1 MKVLLREKRNFS
13 MKNGFGTS
21 LYRVMRE
28 PALFELRI
36 QGCVDHIN
44 APHFEAVLDR
54 ALDLNY
60 RHLILNCAEMTYA
73 SSAAWGVVAA
83 AAQRFKS
90 VKGNLSLAAMPEMV
104 QESFRILQFHTVLD
118 SFPTVL
124 DAIAHYVLSFTG
136 VVADVASLQKQLS
149 VNTVAVALDA
159 NKPFVE
165 PQNMDGPHPAGE
177 SAIVREKGGR
187 EKPDDAIPVAD
198 KIKSILMRYGP
209 LSSGEIRKILAGE
222 EYGKTKISIFRFRK
236 ILEELHLGTKT
247 QIERFCRSA

>member
-1 MKVLLREKRNFS
+1 LKALLREKRNFS
-13 MKNGFGTS
+13 MKNGFATA

-44 APHFEAVLDR
+44 APQFDTILGQII
-54 ALDLNY
+54 DLNC
-60 RHLILNCAEMTYA
+60 RHVILNCAEMTYA

-90 VKGNLSLAAMPEMV
+90 VKGNLSLAAMPETV
-104 QESFRILQFHTVLD
+104 QESFRILQFHTVID
-118 SFPTVL
+118 SFPTML
-124 DAIAHYVLSFTG
+124 DAIAHYVLLYTG
-136 VVADVASLQKQLS
+136 TVVDVASLQKQLS

-165 PQNMDGPHPAGE
+165 QQNKDGPHPGAE
-177 SAIVREKGGR
+177 SAIVREK
-187 EKPDDAIPVAD
+187 PDDAMPVAD
-198 KIKSILMRYGP
+198 KIKSILVRYGP
-209 LSSGEIRKILAGE
+209 LSSGEIRKKLASE
-222 EYGKTKISIFRFRK
+222 EYGEIKMSIFKFRK